1 MAIVAAMRGLITG
14 FVLLLSL
21 TLPGVAVA
29 QTCTLDFTIR
39 VTQGVGSIRPDS
51 ELHGHAEYS
60 LLGRSLEQEGGTT
73 AWFATGEMRL
83 GEEISGPIWTV
94 LTTSGGPTA
103 DLMGVYA
110 RDVRG
115 LSVAGIAFEGPMAL
129 TLFGRAGALDGPE
142 PPTEQAEWDRL
153 DLRRAFS
160 LQAHGYDML
169 SGDVVELR
177 ISCEEP
183 PAN

>member
-1 MAIVAAMRGLITG
+1 
-14 FVLLLSL
+14 
-21 TLPGVAVA
+21 
-29 QTCTLDFTIR
+29 
-39 VTQGVGSIRPDS
+39 
-51 ELHGHAEYS
+51 
-60 LLGRSLEQEGGTT
+60 
-73 AWFATGEMRL
+73 
-83 GEEISGPIWTV
+83 
-94 LTTSGGPTA
+94 
-103 DLMGVYA
+103 
-110 RDVRG
+110 
-115 LSVAGIAFEGPMAL
+115 MAL